1 MTYAP
6 QIAADAAPH
15 LDPSPE
21 LPWADFHQADAG
33 SFAGYAFSPS
43 EPDRKLVV
51 ELLVDGVPAAVAL
64 ADLYHPLLA
73 EAGIGDG
80 CHGFRF
86 ALGADVLAG
95 ASRISARLAN
105 TDVTLPLSEPGEAGA
120 FAAPGETSAAEWLG
134 GLRFRGWLKATSD
147 TPFILVTVD
156 GEDVCEIAADLW
168 TVAQADGSLLPARGF
183 DFTLPD
189 SFADGVAH
197 VVRFSIRNQAL
208 GQGAVAF
215 LAFPDSLRRA
225 LDGMSVPASESLR
238 ADLFDRMLP
247 RSIPFER
254 YEAWHEAQAT
264 DLPAFPPESPPIGIV
279 LLGELN
285 LEESLNTLSRE
296 PEGWLVGV
304 VPSDLAQV
312 EFDPATVTEFARGEA
327 QECQSFL
334 FLPSGSRVHPGTL
347 ARIAQAFDAYPD
359 ANLVHLDLD
368 VEGADGRRWPL
379 ALPAGDYERLLEQGY
394 PARAFAIRRL
404 ALETSLRRGATNVFR
419 LANAIYDSHPHA
431 AAPPL
436 HLSGACVS
444 IPGPLLREGEKSL
457 RSATQDHLRSLRV
470 EAACLPA
477 SGAALPAVRVSRA
490 PEAGRISVVVN
501 AMAAPGQVSRCL
513 ASLLPAI
520 RRLSGELI
528 LMVDPARPVPV
539 LPMAFR
545 EVPCVHLSRAAAI
558 NAGLRAAQGE
568 ILVHVDA
575 GVVSQDG
582 AWLDELLGRL
592 SAPDVGAAAGLLRDP
607 DGGVMDAGYVLG
619 PKFDALPAFQDRVGR
634 DPGYGDLL
642 QVAHEVGAL
651 SWRFIALRAHAFN
664 ALEGLDE
671 QHFPSFLFDVDFS
684 LRLRALGRRLILTP
698 HARTSIET
706 ANGPMRGPLQRDRRD
721 RELRTLRARWGMEL
735 ASDPYYSP
743 VMTQDGVPYSG
754 LAWPPA
760 APSVRR
766 AARPDM
772 GALPA
777 GL

>member
-6 QIAADAAPH
+6 QIAATAAPH
-15 LDPSPE
+15 LDPQPE
-21 LPWADFHQADAG
+21 LPWAAFYQADSG
-33 SFAGYAFSPS
+33 SFAGYAFAPA
-43 EPDRKLVV
+43 EPGRKLAV
-51 ELLVDGVPAAVAL
+51 EMLVDGVPTAVCL

-95 ASRISARLAN
+95 ATRIQARLAN
-105 TDVTLPLSEPGEAGA
+105 TDVALPVPETVAGDGLLV
-120 FAAPGETSAAEWLG
+120 PGETSAVEWLG

-156 GEDVCEIAADLW
+156 GEDVREIAADLW

-197 VVRFSIRNQAL
+197 VARFSIRNQAI

-215 LAFPDSLRRA
+215 LAFPDLLRDA
-225 LDGMSVPASESLR
+225 LDRMSAPASEGLR

-254 YEAWHEAQAT
+254 YEAWREAQDAPVP
-264 DLPAFPPESPPIGIV
+264 DFPQDAAPVGIV

-285 LEESLNTLSRE
+285 LEDSLNTLARQ
-296 PEGWLVGV
+296 PEGWIVGV
-304 VPSDLAQV
+304 VPSDMAQV
-312 EFDPATVTEFARGEA
+312 EFDPATVADFVRGEGA
-327 QECQSFL
+327 DCQSFL
-334 FLPSGSRVHPGTL
+334 FLPSGSRIHPGTL
-347 ARIAQAFDAYPD
+347 ARIAHAFEADPE
-359 ANLVHLDLD
+359 ANLLQLDID
-368 VEGADGRRWPL
+368 VEGADGRTWPL
-379 ALPAGDYERLLEQGY
+379 ALPACDYERLLEQGY

-404 ALETSLRRGATNVFR
+404 ALETSLRRGARNVFR
-419 LANAIYDSHPHA
+419 LANAIFDAHPHA
-431 AAPPL
+431 APPPL
-436 HLSGACVS
+436 HLIGAGVTL
-444 IPGPLLREGEKSL
+444 PGPLLREGEGSL
-457 RSATQDHLRSLRV
+457 RAATQDHLRTLRM
-470 EAACLPA
+470 EAACLTA
-477 SGAALPAVRVSRA
+477 AGAALPAVRVSRA
-490 PEAGRISVVVN
+490 PEQGRVSVVVN
-501 AMAAPGQVSRCL
+501 AMAEPEMVSRSL
-513 ASLLPAI
+513 ASLIPAI

-528 LMVDPARPVPV
+528 LLVDPARPAPV
-539 LPMAFR
+539 LPLAFR
-545 EVPCVHLSRAAAI
+545 QVPGIHLSRASAI
-558 NAGLRAAQGE
+558 NAGLRAAQGD

-592 SAPDVGAAAGLLRDP
+592 AAPGVGAAASLLRDP

-651 SWRFIALRAHAFN
+651 SWRFIALRAHAFR
-664 ALEGLDE
+664 ALDGLDE

-698 HARTSIET
+698 HARTTIEL
-706 ANGPMRGPLQRDRRD
+706 AGPVGRGSLQRERRE
-721 RELRTLRARWGMEL
+721 RELRALRARWSAEL

-743 VMTQDGVPYSG
+743 LLTQDGVPYSA
-754 LAWPPA
+754 LAWPPP
-760 APSVRR
+760 APVARR
-766 AARPDM
+766 AERPEG
-772 GALPA
+772 GALPV

>member
-15 LDPSPE
+15 LETSPE

-33 SFAGYAFSPS
+33 AFAGYAFVPS
-43 EPDRKLVV
+43 DPTRKLAV
-51 ELLVDGVPAAVAL
+51 ELLVDGVPAAVCL
-64 ADLYHPLLA
+64 ADLHHPRLA

-86 ALGADVLAG
+86 TLGADVLAG
-95 ASRISARLAN
+95 AARISARLAN
-105 TDVTLPLSEPGEAGA
+105 TDVALPLSEPSEGAALAAPGEAGA
-120 FAAPGETSAAEWLG
+120 VEWLG

-147 TPFILVTVD
+147 TPFVLVTVD

-189 SFADGVAH
+189 VFADGVAH
-197 VVRFSIRNQAL
+197 LARFSIRNQAI

-215 LAFPDSLRRA
+215 LAFPDSLRQA
-225 LDGMSVPASESLR
+225 LDRLSVPASEALR

-254 YEAWHEAQAT
+254 YEAWREAQAA
-264 DLPAFPPESPPIGIV
+264 DLPAFPAESSPIGIV

-285 LEESLNTLSRE
+285 LEDSLNTLSRE
-296 PEGWLVGV
+296 PEGWIVGV
-304 VPSDLAQV
+304 VPSDMAQA
-312 EFDPATVTEFARGEA
+312 EFDPASVADFARAEA

-334 FLPSGSRVHPGTL
+334 FLPSGSRIHAGTL
-347 ARIAQAFDAYPD
+347 ARIALAFEAHPD
-359 ANLVHLDLD
+359 ANLIHLDLD

-404 ALETSLRRGATNVFR
+404 ALETSLRRGARNIFR
-419 LANAIYDSHPHA
+419 LVNAVYDSHPHA

-436 HLSGACVS
+436 HLSGACVTV
-444 IPGPLLREGEKSL
+444 PGPLLREGEKSL
-457 RSATQDHLRSLRV
+457 RAATQDHLRSLRV
-470 EAACLPA
+470 EASCLPA
-477 SGAALPAVRVSRA
+477 SGSALPAVRVARA
-490 PEAGRISVVVN
+490 PEPGRVSVVVN
-501 AMAAPGQVSRCL
+501 AMAAPDLVSRSL
-513 ASLLPAI
+513 ASLIPAI

-528 LMVDPARPVPV
+528 LMLDPARPVPV
-539 LPMAFR
+539 LPMGFR
-545 EVPCVHLSRAAAI
+545 QVPCVHLSRAAAI
-558 NAGLRAAQGE
+558 NAGLRAAQGD

-582 AWLDELLGRL
+582 AWLDEVLGRL
-592 SAPDVGAAAGLLRDP
+592 SAPGVGAAAGLLRDP

-698 HARTSIET
+698 HARTSVESGGG
-706 ANGPMRGPLQRDRRD
+706 GPRGALQRERRD
-721 RELRTLRARWGMEL
+721 RELRALRARWGMEL
-735 ASDPYYSP
+735 SDDPYYSP
-743 VMTQDGVPYSG
+743 LMTQDGVPYSA

-760 APSVRR
+760 PPALRR
-766 AARPDM
+766 AARPDG
-772 GALPA
+772 GALPV